1 MAGKI
6 LIVDDVA
13 TNRIMLKV
21 KLSAARYDTV
31 QAWTGAEVLRQIAQE
46 APDLLLLD
54 MHLPDIDGIA
64 LCRQIKAHPSTATL
78 PVIVLSATPAPE
90 DRLAAL
96 RAGADDFMAKPVD
109 ESILMARLR
118 SLLRARETEQ
128 DLRVGEAAC
137 RDWGLAEPSSHFT
150 PAARV
155 AVIAPD
161 RDTASRW
168 TDALARDLPND
179 RVESLSAS
187 DALGQTAT
195 HAPDAYVIATDR
207 TQPGDGLRLMSELR
221 SRAQS
226 RNSVICIAPARS
238 DSDMVVMAL
247 DMGADDVL
255 PIDVTQPSQTQE
267 AALRLSMQLERKRTR
282 DRKRSFVADGLR
294 LAMTDPLTGLHNR
307 RYALQRLGSLAD
319 QARACGQGF
328 ALMALDLDRFKEV
341 NDTFGHAAGDTVLTD
356 VAQRLR
362 NCLREQDLLARFGG
376 EEFLIALPETSLPQ
390 AEAIASAICR
400 AIEASPFALPAD
412 AGNVAVTISVGV
424 TTSDGTDPVS
434 AALDA
439 ADQALMRSK
448 REGRNRVTTASR
460 DNAA

>member
-13 TNRIMLKV
+13 TNRIVLKV

-54 MHLPDIDGIA
+54 MNLPDIDGIA
-64 LCRQIKAHPSTATL
+64 LCRRIKTHPTTATL
-78 PVIVLSATPAPE
+78 PVIVLSASPTPE

-118 SLLRARETEQ
+118 SLLRAREAEQ
-128 DLRVGEAAC
+128 DLRAGEAAC

-150 PAARV
+150 PAARI

-161 RDTASRW
+161 RETTSLW
-168 TDALARDLPND
+168 TGALARDLPND
-179 RVESLSAS
+179 WIESMTAGE
-187 DALGQTAT
+187 ALDQTAAR
-195 HAPDAYVIATDR
+195 APDAYVIAIDR
-207 TQPGDGLRLMSELR
+207 AQPGDGLRLMSELR

-226 RNSVICIAPARS
+226 RNSVVCVAAERG
-238 DSDMVVMAL
+238 DSDTIVMAL
-247 DMGADDVL
+247 DLGADDVL
-255 PIDVTQPSQTQE
+255 PVKIAQPVQAHE
-267 AALRLSMQLERKRTR
+267 AALRLSTHLDRKRMR
-282 DRKRSFVADGLR
+282 DRKRNYIADGLR
-294 LAMTDPLTGLHNR
+294 LAMTDSLTGLYNR
-307 RYALQRLGSLAD
+307 RFALQRLGSLAD
-319 QARACGQGF
+319 QARTSGQAF
-328 ALMALDLDRFKEV
+328 ALMALDLDRFKEI
-341 NDTFGHAAGDTVLTD
+341 NDTFGHAAGDAVLTE

-376 EEFLIALPETSLPQ
+376 EEFLIALPETSLAQ
-390 AEAIASAICR
+390 AEAIASAICS
-400 AIEASPFALPAD
+400 AIEATPFSLPGD
-412 AGNVAVTISVGV
+412 AGSVTVTISVGV
-424 TTSDGTDPVS
+424 TTSHGTDPVA

-460 DNAA
+460 SSAA